1 MSKITISVCIYLG
14 SILISVISQLLL
26 KISANR
32 RYTSHLREYLN
43 PYVIVAYGLFFL
55 ATILTMLA
63 LRYVPLSSAPVL
75 ESLSYILVAVLGYFV
90 LHERLSRRKMLGMAV
105 ILAGVFLFNLHL

>member
-1 MSKITISVCIYLG
+1 MSNTTIAVCIYLA
-14 SILISVISQLLL
+14 SILISVVSQLLL

-32 RYTSHLREYLN
+32 KHASALREYLN
-43 PYVIVAYGLFFL
+43 PLVIVAYGMFFG

-75 ESLSYILVAVLGYFV
+75 ESLSYILVAVLGFFV
-90 LHERLSRRKMLGMAV
+90 LHERLSRRKLLGMAV
-105 ILAGVFLFNLHL
+105 ILLGVFLFNLHI

>member
-1 MSKITISVCIYLG
+1 MSKTTIAVCTYLA
-14 SILISVISQLLL
+14 SILISVVSQLLL

-32 RYTSHLREYLN
+32 KHASALREYLN
-43 PYVIVAYGLFFL
+43 PLVIVAYGMFFG

-75 ESLSYILVAVLGYFV
+75 ESLSYILVAVLGFFV
-90 LHERLSRRKMLGMAV
+90 LHERLSRRKLLGMAV
-105 ILAGVFLFNLHL
+105 ILLGVFLFNLHI